1 MKFSAAFVAISALV
15 AGVAADYATVSADI
29 NTISSDVSKLNSAL
43 QSTSGTSYS
52 DAIAIDK
59 LARQLVSDENK
70 ATSDV
75 KATGTFT
82 AAHGK
87 AILNTLSST
96 YTNVAATSKRLI
108 ALEPKFKSI
117 GVASVA
123 HYDISLIANATKTL
137 GATLVSKAPS
147 SLKSSASALSSKYNA
162 ALASALAAYKND
174 N

>member
-1 MKFSAAFVAISALV
+1 MKFSATLVAVSALV
-15 AGVAADYATVSADI
+15 ASVAADYTTVNADI
-29 NTISSDVSKLNSAL
+29 NTISSDITKLNSAL
-43 QSTSGTSYS
+43 QSTSGTSYQ

-75 KATGTFT
+75 KATASFT
-82 AAHGK
+82 TSQGQT
-87 AILNTLSST
+87 ILNTLNSA
-96 YTNVAATSKRLI
+96 YTTVTATTKRLI

-117 GVASVA
+117 GVASIA

-137 GATLVSKAPS
+137 GATLVSKAPTT
-147 SLKSSASALSSKYNA
+147 LKSSASALSSKYNA
-162 ALASALAAYKND
+162 ALTSALAAYAND